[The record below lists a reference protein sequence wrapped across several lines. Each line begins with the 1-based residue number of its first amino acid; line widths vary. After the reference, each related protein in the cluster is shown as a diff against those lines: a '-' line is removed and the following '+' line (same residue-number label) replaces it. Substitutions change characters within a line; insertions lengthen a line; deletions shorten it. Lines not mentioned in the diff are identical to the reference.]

1 MTLKNDVPE
10 SIVSSV
16 MEELNSED
24 QASDLQLQHKPTL
37 LTHEKSDE
45 KHAQASNCHKSNGRV
60 SQSEQQKTAVEP
72 TESLFQ
78 SISRAV
84 TLKSS
89 NKDLIVPRNKRN
101 GLFSRILVLQQYKD
115 ARDYPRPIKSVLV
128 FVVAAVSIAGPMGT
142 SIIFPCI
149 DSLEQDLDTTTDK
162 VNIAVGIYL
171 LGLGIFPIWWS
182 SISEFKG
189 RRTVYIISFS
199 CLVGFSIGCALCKSI
214 GAFIG
219 LRLLCGASSSSAQTM
234 GAGVLSD
241 LFIPEERGAQIG
253 LFYLGSLMAPLLSPI
268 IGSLLVNRW
277 SWRSTQW
284 FMVIF
289 AACNLLGLVL
299 FLPETLRTI
308 NKKDVIKN
316 LITETKQ
323 EATDNFAESQ
333 LNGRTKCSTTVSLED
348 GSYADEKG
356 QEQEQ
361 HNAGNEEEEKEEEA
375 LVERVWTNNASVVS
389 AYERRQEELE
399 HLHSTLGRNH
409 DNASND
415 EAEDDEIY
423 PFDPVMPQMS
433 KVRTNRSKKTV
444 ETHCS
449 MKDEEHAKQRK
460 ILKHDVEENLEMQ
473 KKTGKLKNV
482 DYKRLFYT
490 YGLRPLKSLYYLQ
503 YPPVALSITF
513 SAISFAVLYF
523 VNITV
528 EYTYSRP
535 PYNFKP
541 LYIGLLY
548 IPNSVTYIIA
558 SIYGGR
564 WVDRLLINYKKKHGI
579 LAPEARISYNVL
591 VAVICFPISLLI
603 FGWCLDKKTFWV
615 CPLVGTAL
623 FGFASMMTIGAT
635 VSYLVDSVGSVG
647 VAVNNLIRMIL
658 AAIACFTTDPMLK
671 GMGVGWAFTM
681 LAFIVLGSS
690 SVLLILKWKSN
701 YWRETLDLDALH
713 RKVKE

>member
-1 MTLKNDVPE
+1 MSLKNDVPE

-24 QASDLQLQHKPTL
+24 QSSDLQLNQKPTL
-37 LTHEKSDE
+37 LYQKKSHD
-45 KHAQASNCHKSNGRV
+45 KPARDRNDDKGRNTV
-60 SQSEQQKTAVEP
+60 SQPEQKTIEP
-72 TESLFQ
+72 TESLYQ
-78 SISRAV
+78 SITRAV
-84 TLKSS
+84 TVKSS

-101 GLFSRILVLQQYKD
+101 GLFSRFSLLQQYKD
-115 ARDYPRPIKSVLV
+115 AREYPKPIKNLLV
-128 FVVAAVSIAGPMGT
+128 FIVAAVSIAGPMGT

-149 DSLEQDLDTTTDK
+149 ESLEQDLNTTTDK

-189 RRTVYIISFS
+189 RRSVYIISFS

-214 GAFIG
+214 GAFIV

-299 FLPETLRTI
+299 LLPETLRTI
-308 NKKDVIKN
+308 NKKDVIKT
-316 LITETKQ
+316 LVTETKQ
-323 EATDNFAESQ
+323 D
-333 LNGRTKCSTTVSLED
+333 TTQKSANAQSNKTTEIENV
-348 GSYADEKG
+348 GYADEKG
-356 QEQEQ
+356 
-361 HNAGNEEEEKEEEA
+361 HNQDEHDDEKDEEA
-375 LVERVWTNNASVVS
+375 LINRVWTNNASVVS
-389 AYERRQEELE
+389 AYERQEEELE
-399 HLHSTLGRNH
+399 HLHSTSGANH
-409 DNASND
+409 DNTSND
-415 EAEDDEIY
+415 EAEDGDDDEIY
-423 PFDPVMPQMS
+423 AFDPVMPQMS
-433 KVRTNRSKKTV
+433 KVRTNRSRKTL
-444 ETHCS
+444 ETHRS
-449 MKDEEHAKQRK
+449 VKNEEHAKQRD
-460 ILKHDVEENLEMQ
+460 ILKQDVQENLDMQ

-490 YGLRPLKSLYYLQ
+490 YGVRPLKSLYYLQ

-591 VAVICFPISLLI
+591 VAVVCFPISLLI

-701 YWRETLDLDALH
+701 YWRETIDLDALH